1 MKKSFLSMHAIVL
14 ALLFT
19 CMGASAQSY
28 LSGRVVEKDTD
39 QPVSNATVTLSA
51 TLATVTNEKGEFSF
65 RGIRSGTYTATIS
78 GVGYRLASVELNTNA
93 GGNQVIGLEKLHLML
108 QPIEIKAVRASERA
122 PFAKSNVTKKQ
133 IEKLN
138 TGRDLPFVLNE
149 LPAVVVNSDAGNG
162 VGYTAMRIRGTDATR
177 INVTLNGI
185 PYNDAES
192 QGTFF
197 VNMPDFMSS
206 VNSIQVQRG
215 VGTSSNGA
223 GAFGATINM
232 STNEFIENAYGEIN
246 NSYGSFNT
254 WKNTVKAGTGL
265 IDGKFTVDA
274 RLSSITSDGYID
286 RATSDLKS
294 YYLSAA
300 YFVGKASLRLNV
312 FSGKEKTYHAWN
324 GIPED
329 KLETDRTY
337 NSAGTEKPGE
347 PYENETD
354 NYKQDHYQLFYNQEV
369 NDRFSFNTAL
379 FLTRGKGYY
388 EQYKAG
394 RELAEFGL
402 PNVVIG
408 DSTVTTTD
416 IVRQLWLDNYYYGG
430 IFSLQYK
437 NKGTQWIT
445 GGGWNRYDGNHYG
458 KLPWG
463 QVGIPKDYEWYNL
476 DALKTDFNV
485 YTKLQ
490 QRIADNWELFGDVQ
504 YRRVQYDMNGFREN
518 PELKVNNTYNFI
530 NPKAGISYSNNNWSG
545 YFSYALA
552 NKEPNRDDFEAG
564 AEQQPRPE
572 TLHDFELGIEQRSH
586 NFNWNLALYYM
597 KYRNQLVLTGKI
609 NDVGAYARTNIPESY
624 RMGIEMQAKWQ
635 PVQWFN
641 ISGNLALSSN
651 KINDFTAWYDD
662 YDNGGQKSE
671 SFRSSDISFSPSIVG
686 GGSINLLPFKNLEL
700 SLPGKYVSKQYL
712 DNTSNENRK
721 LNAFYVQD
729 FRTIYT
735 INKLVFKEINFVL
748 QVNNIFN
755 KRYEPN
761 GYTFSYIAGGTMVN
775 DNYYFPMAGR
785 NFMAGI
791 NIKL

>member
-1 MKKSFLSMHAIVL
+1 MKQLYAIVIAFFL
-14 ALLFT
+14 T
-19 CMGASAQSY
+19 CMSASAQSF
-28 LSGRVVEKDTD
+28 LSGKIVEKETSL
-39 QPVSNATVTLSA
+39 PVSNVTVSLSSNQV
-51 TLATVTNEKGEFSF
+51 TVTNDNGEFRF
-65 RGIRSGTYTATIS
+65 SGLRPGVYTATIS
-78 GVGYRLASVELNTNA
+78 GIGYRLASVELNTATGNA
-93 GGNQVIGLEKLHLML
+93 GVISLEKLHLML
-108 QPIEIKAVRASERA
+108 QPIEIKAVRAGERA
-122 PFAKSNVTKKQ
+122 PFAKSNISKKQ
-133 IEKLN
+133 LEKLN

-149 LPAVVVNSDAGNG
+149 LPSVVVNSDAGNG

-192 QGTFF
+192 QGSFF
-197 VNMPDFMSS
+197 VNMPDFVSS
-206 VNSIQVQRG
+206 VSSIQVQRG

-232 STNEFIENAYGEIN
+232 STNEFVENAYGEIN

-254 WKNTVKAGTGL
+254 WKNTIKAGTGL

-329 KLETDRTY
+329 KLTTDRTY
-337 NSAGTEKPGE
+337 NSAGTEKPGD

-354 NYKQDHYQLFYNQEV
+354 NYKQDHYQLFYNQEI
-369 NDRFSFNTAL
+369 NDRFSFNTAI

-388 EQYKAG
+388 EQYKSG
-394 RELAEFGL
+394 KELSEFGL

-408 DSTVTTTD
+408 DSTITTTD

-445 GGGWNRYDGNHYG
+445 GGGWNQYDGKHYG

-463 QVGIPKDYEWYNL
+463 QVGIPKDYEWYHL
-476 DALKTDFNV
+476 DALKTDFNI

-490 QRIADNWELFGDVQ
+490 QRIAANWELFGDIQ

-530 NPKAGISYSNNNWSG
+530 NPKAGISYSRNNWSG

-564 AEQQPRPE
+564 AEQQPQHE
-572 TLHDFELGIEQRSH
+572 TLHDFELGIEQRS
-586 NFNWNLALYYM
+586 NTFNWNLSAYYM

-609 NDVGAYARTNIPESY
+609 NDVGAYTRTNIPESY
-624 RMGIEMQAKWQ
+624 RVGIEIQAKWQ
-635 PVQWFN
+635 PANWIN
-641 ISGNLALSSN
+641 IAGNLALSRN
-651 KINDFTAWYDD
+651 KIQDFTAWYDD

-671 SFRSSDISFSPSIVG
+671 SFNSSDISFSPSVVAG
-686 GGSINLLPFKNLEL
+686 GNISIQPFKNWEL
-700 SLPGKYVSKQYL
+700 NFPAKYVSKQYL
-712 DNTSNENRK
+712 DNTGNDSRK
-721 LNAFYVQD
+721 LDAFYVQD

-735 INKLVFKEINFVL
+735 INKLVLREINLVL

-761 GYTFSYIAGGTMVN
+761 GYTFSYISGGTMVN
-775 DNYYFPMAGR
+775 ENYYFPMAGT